1 MKETHE
7 KNRNEARTHVSLKDE
22 RPNAT
27 RTTKTEKTARTKS
40 KPSPPAS
47 ETRKQR
53 TRHPDSLLSTLETS
67 LGHRFSNQALLERA
81 LTHRSSVHEHRHG
94 SREHNE
100 RLEFLGDAALE
111 LVITHLLMETH
122 PHSSEGDLSKLRAAL
137 VNQKSLAKRAER
149 IDLGNYLRLGKGE
162 EHGDGRHKAS
172 LLSDTYEAVLGAV
185 YLDGGYQ
192 KTFRVVEAQFRD
204 LLKEANA
211 IDFVK
216 DYKTQLQERV
226 QTLFH
231 TVPRYVLKSASG
243 PDHDKYFEIDLL
255 IGDKTVASGKGK
267 NKKSAE
273 QSAAEEALAKL
284 STPTSLT

>member
-1 MKETHE
+1 MLKEAHE
-7 KNRNEARTHVSLKDE
+7 KKQTGHRTSLKSE
-22 RPNAT
+22 LLSVTHTPKR
-27 RTTKTEKTARTKS
+27 EKTARTKT
-40 KPSPPAS
+40 PSARSAPQP
-47 ETRKQR
+47 RKHR
-53 TRHPDSLLSTLETS
+53 LRHHDSHLLTLETS
-67 LGHRFSNQALLERA
+67 LGHRFSNPSLLERA

-111 LVITHLLMETH
+111 LVITHLLMDTH

-137 VNQKSLAKRAER
+137 VNQKSLCKRAER
-149 IDLGNYLRLGKGE
+149 IDLGSYLRLGKGE

-231 TVPRYVLKSASG
+231 TVPRYILKSASG

-255 IGDKTVASGKGK
+255 IGDKTVASGTGK

-273 QSAAEEALAKL
+273 QSAAEEALKKL
-284 STPTSLT
+284 STLTPTI